1 VRRLVA
7 VLSDAFSSNSP
18 AQLMIKEVKG

>member
-7 VLSDAFSSNSP
+7 VLSDAFCSKSP